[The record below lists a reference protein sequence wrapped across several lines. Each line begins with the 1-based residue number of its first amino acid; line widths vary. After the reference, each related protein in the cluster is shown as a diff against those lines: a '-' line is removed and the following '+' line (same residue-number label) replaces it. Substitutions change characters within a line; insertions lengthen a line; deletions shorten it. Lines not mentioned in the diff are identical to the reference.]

1 MSRAHAS
8 LSRGPYEPDAARKGS
23 ELLAGLNELTALHRE
38 RCVEFDRICAHLHP
52 RGHLA
57 QDLAEVPYVPV
68 GLFKSMDLRSVPEE
82 QIHRVMRSSGTTGV
96 TSKIYLDE
104 ATADTQANVLSEIM
118 TFWLGTKRRPML
130 IVDTKSILRG
140 AGRDSA
146 RAAAVVGMMR
156 FGGAHHFAL
165 DDAGDLDV
173 DALTAWLDKHAEQQ
187 IFVFGFTFLVWSKLL
202 AAAREVDLDLSRAT
216 LFHGGGWKRL
226 EDEAVSAR
234 DFNNT
239 LQEACGLHDIRN
251 YYGMIEQVGS
261 IYVESGD
268 GVLVPPRY
276 ADVLV
281 RDPMTLEPL
290 PPGDEGVLQV
300 LSVLPRSYPGHSI
313 LTEDIGVVVENPH
326 EPERLGPWGLKV
338 NGRLPRAETRGCSDV
353 YAA

>member
-1 MSRAHAS
+1 MNDTRTSDTRS
-8 LSRGPYEPDAARKGS
+8 PYEPDFERKRT
-23 ELLAGLNELTALHRE
+23 ELLTGLNELTALHRE
-38 RCVEFDRICAHLHP
+38 RCEAFNNICARLHP

-57 QDLAEVPYVPV
+57 QNLADVPYIPV
-68 GLFKSMDLRSVPEE
+68 GLFKSLDLRSVPEE
-82 QIHRVMRSSGTTGV
+82 EIHRVMRSSGTSGA

-104 ATADTQANVLSEIM
+104 ATADSQADVLSEIM
-118 TFWLGTKRRPML
+118 TYWLGPKRRPML
-130 IVDTKSILRG
+130 IIDTKSILRG
-140 AGRDSA
+140 SGRDSA

-165 DDAGDLDV
+165 DDAGNLEV
-173 DALTAWLDKHAEQQ
+173 EALTDWLLRHADSQ
-187 IFVFGFTFLVWSKLL
+187 IFVFGFTFLIWSKLL
-202 AAAREVDLDLSRAT
+202 PVAEEAGLDLSHAT

-226 EDEAVSAR
+226 EDEAVSPHE
-234 DFNNT
+234 FNAT
-239 LQEACGLHDIRN
+239 LKRSCGLDDIRN

-268 GVLVPPRY
+268 GILIPPRY
-276 ADVLV
+276 ADVLI

-290 PPGDEGVLQV
+290 PPGEEGMIQV

-313 LTEDIGVVVENPH
+313 LTEDLGVVVDNPYDRQ
-326 EPERLGPWGLKV
+326 RLGPWGLRV